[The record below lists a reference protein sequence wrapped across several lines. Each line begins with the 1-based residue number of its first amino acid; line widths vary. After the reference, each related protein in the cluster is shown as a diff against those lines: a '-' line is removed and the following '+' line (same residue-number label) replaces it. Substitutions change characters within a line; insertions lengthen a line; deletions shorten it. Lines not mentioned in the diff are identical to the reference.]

1 MSLGAEPHNE
11 KCYMEARRQRVWL
24 QNDDGSR
31 LERQTTWRHCAMT
44 KAGVA
49 AVSDLEVLVSCSFAR
64 LDDWVNTKHAASSE
78 TTIEAKL
85 PRSST
90 CFETATPTRTT
101 PPPAPRVQLRREVAQ
116 KASKI
121 SVWNH
126 ILHRSARRFRTHQG
140 WQSGNERMKSTERF
154 VFDTKTIESFKLTS
168 LAFGMGKH

>member
-1 MSLGAEPHNE
+1 MSLGTEPHNQ
-11 KCYMEARRQRVWL
+11 KCYIEMRRKRVWL
-24 QNDDGSR
+24 RNDDASR
-31 LERQTTWRHCAMT
+31 LERHTTWRHCVMT

-101 PPPAPRVQLRREVAQ
+101 PPPAPRVQLRREVEQ

-126 ILHRSARRFRTHQG
+126 ILHRNDFGHIKASNQETNAWNQENVWCLIR
-140 WQSGNERMKSTERF
+140 
-154 VFDTKTIESFKLTS
+154 KL
-168 LAFGMGKH
+168 LRVLNWRH